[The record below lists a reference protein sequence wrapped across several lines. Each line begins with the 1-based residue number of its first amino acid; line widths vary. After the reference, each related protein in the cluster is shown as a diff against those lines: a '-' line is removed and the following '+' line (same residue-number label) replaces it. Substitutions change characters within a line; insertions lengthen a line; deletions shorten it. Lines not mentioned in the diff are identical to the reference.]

1 MHRKGINLAHCLLAR
16 IVISNTSLRCQYLL
30 LLILIS
36 TTAYCQTLQNT
47 PNNNPG
53 ISKTDSNVTTPEEED
68 VYVTIQNIF
77 IIGNKKTKE
86 SIIKRELGVR
96 IGDVVLRSDL
106 EKILEND
113 KNNIVN
119 TQLFLTVD
127 LQVMDIAFDQVEII
141 VKVSERWY
149 LFPVPVFKLEARNFN
164 DWWTNWDRD
173 FDRVSYGMK
182 LYQYNLRGRNERLKL
197 EAQFGF
203 TRRFELDYRVP
214 YIDKSQRNGMTF
226 RVGYDEN
233 NQVNY
238 ITEDHVQRFVD
249 LERRARENFY
259 GSVTFSHRPS
269 FYSFHYFTLFY
280 QNAKIDDSV
289 ATLNPNYF
297 LNGRTQ
303 QQYFRFRYRYR
314 KEARDMIAYPL
325 KGYVFNFTA
334 DKLGLGIYDDINQ
347 LEIDADYNKF
357 FDLGKDY
364 FLSSRVK
371 GNVSFPRRQPY
382 VNSRALGFRPN
393 FIRGYE
399 LNVIE
404 GQSFFLHK
412 LVLKK
417 RILNVSAKLDRFIK
431 RDEFNNIPI
440 AIYLKTYFDGGI
452 VNSHIDETENSRLV
466 NRYIFGSGV
475 GLDVVTYYD
484 FVMRLE
490 YSVNSE
496 GVGGFFLNFRSV
508 FN

>member
-1 MHRKGINLAHCLLAR
+1 MLIQNTSYRCSVFLLLVLFTTSAHCQTSR
-16 IVISNTSLRCQYLL
+16 NTPHSNPGSSNTDHS
-30 LLILIS
+30 S
-36 TTAYCQTLQNT
+36 SA
-47 PNNNPG
+47 
-53 ISKTDSNVTTPEEED
+53 SDEED

-77 IIGNKKTKE
+77 IIGNKKTRE
-86 SIIKRELGVR
+86 SIILREIGVQV
-96 IGDVVLRSDL
+96 GDVVLRSDL
-106 EKILEND
+106 EKILENN

-127 LQVMDIAFDQVEII
+127 LQIVDIAFHQVEIL

-203 TRRFELDYRVP
+203 TRRFELDYRIP
-214 YIDKSQRNGMTF
+214 YIDKSQQNGLIL

-233 NQVNY
+233 NDVNY
-238 ITEDHVQRFVD
+238 ITEDHVQQFADFGKRG
-249 LERRARENFY
+249 RENIY

-269 FYSFHYFTLFY
+269 FYSFHYFSLFY
-280 QNAKIDDSV
+280 QNARVADSV
-289 ATLNPNYF
+289 AQLNPNYF

-303 QQYFRFRYRYR
+303 QQYFQFRYRYR

-347 LEIDADYNKF
+347 LEINADYNKF

-364 FLSSRVK
+364 FLSSRVS

-412 LVLKK
+412 LAFKK
-417 RILNVSAKLDRFIK
+417 RILNTSARLDKFIK
-431 RDEFNNIPI
+431 KDEFNNIPI

-452 VNSHIDETENSRLV
+452 VNSHIDERENSRLV
-466 NRYIFGSGV
+466 NRYIFGTGV